1 METLEQSD
9 PTGFETLEALSK
21 ADAVNQ
27 WLYDKIKR
35 FAQGQ
40 ILEIGSGIGNISA
53 HLLKNQ
59 PTVTLTDLRPEYCRL
74 LETKFAGHPHLQDI
88 YEMDLVLP
96 DFSVKNSALLG
107 KFDTVIALNVVE
119 HIEHDTLAINNA
131 RQLLR
136 KNGKLVILVPAGPWL
151 YNSLDRELGHYKRY
165 TKKEL
170 NHLMESAGFSVQDSM
185 YFNAAAI
192 AGWWFS
198 GHMLHEKI
206 ITSAKLN
213 LYNRFVPLFRIA
225 DWFITPFTGVSVISV
240 GVKDVN

>member
-1 METLEQSD
+1 MEILEHSD

-21 ADAVNQ
+21 ADAFNQ
-27 WLYDKIKR
+27 WLYDTIKR

-53 HLLKNQ
+53 HLLKDQ

-74 LETKFAGHPHLQDI
+74 LETKFAGHPHLQGI
-88 YEMDLVLP
+88 YEMDLALK
-96 DFSVKNSALLG
+96 DFNVKNSGLLE

-119 HIEHDTLAINNA
+119 HIEHDALAINNA

-151 YNSLDRELGHYKRY
+151 YNSLDRELGHFKRY
-165 TKKEL
+165 TKKGL
-170 NHLMESAGFSVQDSM
+170 NHLMESAGFSVQHSL

-198 GHMLHEKI
+198 GHMLREKI
-206 ITSAKLN
+206 ITSNKLN
-213 LYNRFVPLFRIA
+213 LYNQLVPLFRMA
-225 DWFITPFTGVSVISV
+225 DWFVAPFTGVSVISV
-240 GVKDVN
+240 GVKM

>member
-1 METLEQSD
+1 MEALEQSD

-21 ADAVNQ
+21 ADALNQ
-27 WLYDKIKR
+27 WLYDKIKG
-35 FAQGQ
+35 FANGQ

-74 LETKFAGHPHLQDI
+74 LETKFAGHPHLQGI

-119 HIEHDTLAINNA
+119 HIELDRLAIHNA
-131 RQLLR
+131 SQLLR
-136 KNGKLVILVPAGPWL
+136 KNGRVVILVPAGPWL
-151 YNSLDRELGHYKRY
+151 YNSLDRELGHFKRY
-165 TKKEL
+165 TKSGL
-170 NHLMESAGFSVQDSM
+170 NNLLESEGFRVQDSL

-192 AGWWFS
+192 AGWWIS
-198 GHMLHEKI
+198 GHMLREKI
-206 ITSAKLN
+206 ITSTKLN
-213 LYNRFVPLFRIA
+213 LYNRLVPLFRIA